1 LPRKNS
7 RMLGDIPLLGWTS
20 EAVKKSGLSE
30 ATCILST
37 DDEEIADI
45 GKSVGLEVP
54 FMRPSELA
62 QDEATAEGVALHA
75 VDWMTQKSG
84 ARPKCVMFLQPTS
97 PFRPPELILRAV
109 KMLEDPSIDGVI
121 GVKPIHRNLATLFH
135 ADKTMNMF
143 ALDRDE
149 VGQSRRQDVKTIYTP
164 NGALYL
170 IRTEKLLEPLKFF
183 PKKMQGVLMD
193 QISSID
199 IDDPIDW
206 KMAEAMVANKQTWR
220 NGNN

>member
-7 RMLGDIPLLGWTS
+7 RMLGDIPLLGWTA
-20 EAVKKSGLSE
+20 EAVKKSGLSG

-37 DDEEIADI
+37 DDEEIANI
-45 GKSVGLEVP
+45 GKSVGLDVP
-54 FMRPSELA
+54 FMRPFELA
-62 QDEATAEGVALHA
+62 KDEATADSVALHA
-75 VDWMTQKSG
+75 LDWMTQKSG
-84 ARPKCVMFLQPTS
+84 TRPKFVMFLQPTS

-109 KMLEDPSIDGVI
+109 KMLEDSSIDGVI
-121 GVKPIHRNLATLFH
+121 GVKPIHRNLAALFH

-143 ALDRDE
+143 ALSQE
-149 VGQSRRQDVKTIYTP
+149 EKGKFRRQDVRPIYTP

-170 IRTEKLLEPLKFF
+170 IRSEKLLEPLNFF
-183 PKKMQGVLMD
+183 PKNMQGIIMD
-193 QISSID
+193 QIASID